1 MSLSGSTLLWY
12 SLAIGFFFM
21 AGGIVIGVVVD
32 RDTVI
37 NQIFKKIRYKKGS
50 GDLIIDG
57 NQELPVKKSWRER
70 REEKRKKRQEAS
82 T

>member
-1 MSLSGSTLLWY
+1 MTMTGSTLLWY
-12 SLAIGFFFM
+12 TLAVLFFGV
-21 AGGIVIGVVVD
+21 AGGIVIGVVID

-57 NQELPVKKSWRER
+57 EQQIPEKKTWKER
-70 REEKRKKRQEAS
+70 RKEKKRRKAPL
-82 T
+82 